1 MNSSACINYSKEKW
15 PETIPST
22 RSCMDSLRK
31 EAIQLV
37 EVLDIKEIKSGF
49 ILHVIGYEWISSEEM
64 CNYQGFV
71 KNSSIDQ
78 LYHYHAALEPTCHSK
93 SGRKE
98 EQERKKEERERE
110 EGEMLI
116 AKEWD
121 HQWWLLGVCWIIDN
135 VVTRRSRSNHCHPKL
150 SPLSFTMKKA
160 KKNKKWREKIV
171 DGLSVKP

>member
-1 MNSSACINYSKEKW
+1 MNSSAFINYSKEKW

-37 EVLDIKEIKSGF
+37 EVLNIKEIKSGF

-78 LYHYHAALEPTCHSK
+78 LYHYHAALGPTCHSK

-98 EQERKKEERERE
+98 EQEREK
-110 EGEMLI
+110 GEMLI

-121 HQWWLLGVCWIIDN
+121 HQWWLLGVYWIIDN
-135 VVTRRSRSNHCHPKL
+135 VMTWRSRSNHCHPKL

-171 DGLSVKP
+171 DRLSVKP

>member
-37 EVLDIKEIKSGF
+37 EVLNIKEIKSGF
-49 ILHVIGYEWISSEEM
+49 ILHVIGYEWIWSEEM

-78 LYHYHAALEPTCHSK
+78 LYHYHAALGPTCHLNI
-93 SGRKE
+93 GRKE

-110 EGEMLI
+110 R
-116 AKEWD
+116 KER
-121 HQWWLLGVCWIIDN
+121 CWSQRSGIINGDFWEFIELSIMSWHGDQDQII
-135 VVTRRSRSNHCHPKL
+135 VTQSFLHCHSQWKRPKKIKNEG
-150 SPLSFTMKKA
+150 KKSLM
-160 KKNKKWREKIV
+160 
-171 DGLSVKP
+171 GCQ

>member
-1 MNSSACINYSKEKW
+1 MNLKW
-15 PETIPST
+15 GNV
-22 RSCMDSLRK
+22 
-31 EAIQLV
+31 QLP
-37 EVLDIKEIKSGF
+37 
-49 ILHVIGYEWISSEEM
+49 
-64 CNYQGFV
+64 GFV

-78 LYHYHAALEPTCHSK
+78 LYHYHAALGPTCHSK

-121 HQWWLLGVCWIIDN
+121 HQWWLLGVYWIID
-135 VVTRRSRSNHCHPKL
+135 VMTWRSRSNHCHPKL

-160 KKNKKWREKIV
+160 KKKKKMKGKNRWWVVSKTVVYVLVLNCRTVYCK
-171 DGLSVKP
+171 LSADLIIQIKQLGSTDV

>member
-37 EVLDIKEIKSGF
+37 EVFNIKEIKSGF

-78 LYHYHAALEPTCHSK
+78 LYHYRAALGPTCHSK

-98 EQERKKEERERE
+98 EQERERGKRER
-110 EGEMLI
+110 
-116 AKEWD
+116 KER
-121 HQWWLLGVCWIIDN
+121 CWSQRSGIINGDFWEF
-135 VVTRRSRSNHCHPKL
+135 VELSMMSWHGDQDQIIVTQSFLHCHSQWKRPK
-150 SPLSFTMKKA
+150 KI
-160 KKNKKWREKIV
+160 KNEGRKSLM
-171 DGLSVKP
+171 GCQ